1 MEALAPLR
9 IGTLRTA
16 NNLVL
21 APMSGVTDSA
31 FRSLVR
37 ACSGSAVGLMVS
49 EFIAAEGLTRD
60 NERTL
65 RMLRYRESERPLSI
79 QIFGADVER
88 MARAARMVADAGAD
102 VVDINC
108 GCPAPKVVRRGGGA
122 ELMRQGE
129 RLREILRR
137 IVAVVG
143 IPVTVKMRAGWDD
156 SSVNAVEVARIAE
169 GEGAAMLAV
178 HGRTRVQLYSGAA
191 NWDLVRRVRGSVG
204 IPVLGSG
211 DIIDARGAL
220 ARLRAGFADGV
231 MVGRAAMDNPWI
243 FREIDAVARGEQL
256 PQASPQAR
264 LAALRLLGRLL
275 GADLPEYAYVGR
287 FRGMACRLV
296 RGMPGS
302 ARARQLLGSVRSVAE
317 VEAIFASFVVGGSE
331 EPALAAA
338 GC

>member
-1 MEALAPLR
+1 
-9 IGTLRTA
+9 
-16 NNLVL
+16 
-21 APMSGVTDSA
+21 
-31 FRSLVR
+31 
-37 ACSGSAVGLMVS
+37 
-49 EFIAAEGLTRD
+49 
-60 NERTL
+60 
-65 RMLRYRESERPLSI
+65 
-79 QIFGADVER
+79 
-88 MARAARMVADAGAD
+88 
-102 VVDINC
+102 
-108 GCPAPKVVRRGGGA
+108 
-122 ELMRQGE
+122 MRQGE

-156 SSVNAVEVARIAE
+156 STINAVEVARIAE

-178 HGRTRVQLYSGAA
+178 HGRTRVQLYSGVAD
-191 NWDLVRRVRGSVG
+191 WDLVRSVRSSVA

-220 ARLRAGFADGV
+220 DRLRNGYADGV

-243 FREIDAVARGEQL
+243 FREIEAAARGEEL
-256 PQASPQAR
+256 PKASPQAR

-275 GADLPEYAYVGR
+275 GADLPEHAYVGR

-302 ARARQLLGSVRSVAE
+302 AQARRLLGSVRSVAE
-317 VEAIFASFVVGGSE
+317 VEAVFASFVLGATQ
-331 EPALAAA
+331 EPAFQAA